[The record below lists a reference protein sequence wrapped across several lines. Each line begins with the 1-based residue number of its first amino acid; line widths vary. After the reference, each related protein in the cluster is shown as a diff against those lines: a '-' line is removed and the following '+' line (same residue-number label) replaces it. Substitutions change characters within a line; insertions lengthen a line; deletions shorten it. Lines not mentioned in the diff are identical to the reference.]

1 MSRTGSKHSSRS
13 HSRDSSVHQDEEDID
28 PPTQEEFDEYW
39 EEEPEEDSEPGVF
52 SGIFH
57 KSGKNMDKWRKKTKT
72 ELKQLLEDNKKEVLA
87 DQESMKKE
95 LQKTQTDL
103 SEQLLEKIKNSTD
116 QMTTIT
122 SIDLDNKLHILE
134 GRLTNTLTEKMNIA
148 IKDAITVVYHK
159 PPAEYDI
166 PPHGQAVQEVKI
178 TLPEANISNTEVK
191 NNPITTETRLNRED
205 INRQINIKTLIR
217 LGKITE
223 HDVNE
228 HPAYVNSFLKKS
240 RYRSR
245 SPSPVYHQVK
255 DTPTLKVATVKTDEN
270 EAITKASLQQY
281 LKEKQESTSHQQF
294 VQTTCNLSDCSTTP
308 RIDEITRVVKKLKNL
323 NIHDVATLGLHQ
335 YLEQF
340 PVNEF
345 LHLNQR
351 EYNIILSNF
360 IGSDLSKKCA
370 KNRIMPQH
378 LSTTDYINELHNL
391 HSNCSSEFEVEEKLL
406 NYTPK
411 EENIQNIWVELT
423 NIVDLVDSN
432 TWSETYKNKKLFWKL
447 RKLVPDFMM
456 PTLYE
461 LQVYNI
467 QKHTMDMPSRA
478 VMRNFVIQ
486 YSHLID
492 GQLTKKKN
500 RVNMVEAEDD
510 ILPQAR
516 IHASRTLAPP
526 AAAPITIQ
534 PPAYMT
540 PMQPNMQYQMIPPP
554 YPSYQI
560 TPNNRPQNSYNNNQ
574 YRSDPR
580 QGPRCDHCNRFG
592 HVLAECFFHP
602 EQKIAFSNQK
612 LKGRKCLLC
621 CNFGHHADTCTDY
634 PGIVPVLSRCA
645 ICKEK
650 QLFTFH
656 PQSVCKHQKN

>member
-1 MSRTGSKHSSRS
+1 M
-13 HSRDSSVHQDEEDID
+13 
-28 PPTQEEFDEYW
+28 
-39 EEEPEEDSEPGVF
+39 
-52 SGIFH
+52 
-57 KSGKNMDKWRKKTKT
+57 
-72 ELKQLLEDNKKEVLA
+72 
-87 DQESMKKE
+87 
-95 LQKTQTDL
+95 
-103 SEQLLEKIKNSTD
+103 KNSAE
-116 QMTTIT
+116 QMTKIT
-122 SIDLDNKLHILE
+122 SLDLDNKLYSLE
-134 GRLTNTLTEKMNIA
+134 GRITDTLTEKMNIA
-148 IKDAITVVYHK
+148 IKDAITVVYHR

-166 PPHGQAVQEVKI
+166 PPHGQAVQDAKTTV
-178 TLPEANISNTEVK
+178 PEANISNPEAK
-191 NNPITTETRLNRED
+191 NNPITNETRLNRED

-223 HDVNE
+223 HDVKE

-240 RYRSR
+240 RYKSR

-255 DTPTLKVATVKTDEN
+255 DTPTLKVATVKADDN
-270 EAITKASLQQY
+270 EAITKTSLQQY
-281 LKEKQESTSHQQF
+281 LKNKQESTSHQQF
-294 VQTTCNLSDCSTTP
+294 VQTTCDLSDCSTTP
-308 RIDEITRVVKKLKNL
+308 RIDEITRVVKKLRNL

-370 KNRIMPQH
+370 KNRIMPQN
-378 LSTTDYINELHNL
+378 LTTTDYINELHNL
-391 HSNCSSEFEVEEKLL
+391 HSNCSSEFEIEEKLL

-432 TWSETYKNKKLFWKL
+432 TWNETYKNKKLFWKL
-447 RKLVPDFMM
+447 RKLVPDFMI

-461 LQVYNI
+461 LQVYNL
-467 QKHTMDMPSRA
+467 QKNTTDIPSRA

-486 YSHLID
+486 YSPLID

-500 RVNMVEAEDD
+500 RVNKVEAEDD

-526 AAAPITIQ
+526 ATALIPVQ

-540 PMQPNMQYQMIPPP
+540 PMQPNMHYQMTPPP
-554 YPSYQI
+554 YPSYHK
-560 TPNNRPQNSYNNNQ
+560 PQNNYNNYSNQ
-574 YRSDPR
+574 NRTDPR
-580 QGPRCDHCNRFG
+580 QGPRCDHCNRYG

-602 EQKIAFSNQK
+602 EQKIAFSNQL

-621 CNFGHHADTCTDY
+621 CNLGHHAETCKEY
-634 PGIVPVLSRCA
+634 PGIVPVLSRCT
-645 ICKEK
+645 ICRNNG
-650 QLFTFH
+650 LFTFH
-656 PQSVCKHQKN
+656 PQSVCKTTKN